1 MEGGGLGAGE
11 SFAGIYRTITR
22 RPIYPLY
29 DDYAASA
36 ENRYVYVLRVCCIY
50 MGSHTAV
57 LTRLWVVGCDEI
69 SAPVA

>member
-1 MEGGGLGAGE
+1 MERGGLGAGE

-29 DDYAASA
+29 DDYAAST
-36 ENRYVYVLRVCCIY
+36 ENRYVYVLRVVVY

-57 LTRLWVVGCDEI
+57 LTRLWVDGCDEI